1 MQEIAERLEQIVQT
15 LQSLDSRMQRIEKTL
30 AGWEKT
36 LSTASRRENNLLRRK
51 QYREVKKRREEGM
64 VPLPKRH
71 VLRFR
76 DKRLTPKLRG
86 WAEAGMRFG
95 RADQPEQFYTYL
107 VHQWNNCSYLKK
119 PITFSGS
126 TFRIWNETH
135 RFSYGPRDLMGYIE
149 RRSAVQVLRNPAE
162 QQDFCKRPWWDW
174 SYAVFRPVISEMEE
188 LGFDELPERFRRC
201 CKIMIGGFGGYE
213 VYTDLV
219 WDFNESRENVNKML
233 KRVGTDLQ
241 LMLRAAFIGL
251 RVKGPASPV
260 QLP

>member
-36 LSTASRRENNLLRRK
+36 LSTASRRDKNLLRRK

-76 DKRLTPKLRG
+76 DVRLTPKLRG

-126 TFRIWNETH
+126 TSGSGTRPT
-135 RFSYGPRDLMGYIE
+135 G
-149 RRSAVQVLRNPAE
+149 SAT
-162 QQDFCKRPWWDW
+162 
-174 SYAVFRPVISEMEE
+174 
-188 LGFDELPERFRRC
+188 G
-201 CKIMIGGFGGYE
+201 
-213 VYTDLV
+213 
-219 WDFNESRENVNKML
+219 
-233 KRVGTDLQ
+233 
-241 LMLRAAFIGL
+241 RAT
-251 RVKGPASPV
+251 
-260 QLP
+260 